1 MSLLKMK
8 IKTACGLE
16 KYNELKKR
24 TGFFAKLRL
33 QWFVVFASIRDA
45 FK

>member
-1 MSLLKMK
+1 MK

-16 KYNELKKR
+16 KYEELKKR

-33 QWFVVFASIRDA
+33 KWFVIFASIRDTL
-45 FK
+45 K